1 MEIQEDLS
9 FVIASLVSLALT
21 SFTISQDQRRNQL
34 HFIWDGASG
43 QFLVQ
48 ASLGN
53 PNQPVQRHN
62 QHGRRFEMWLIL
74 DFVGILAIQTS
85 LIITVINNNINILY

>member
-1 MEIQEDLS
+1 MDFMCFKMEIQEDLS

-34 HFIWDGASG
+34 HFIQDGASG

-53 PNQPVQRHN
+53 PDQPVQCHF
-62 QHGRRFEMWLIL
+62 QHGRRYEM
-74 DFVGILAIQTS
+74 
-85 LIITVINNNINILY
+85 